1 MVTYIDYWNQFWKVA
16 ELVPIPSSEVALYA
30 YLLNECNSKYWKMPF
45 LCASSKI
52 CESIRISK
60 ETLCT
65 AREHL
70 ACMGL
75 ISYTKGKSR
84 YVPSK
89 YCILDLTDKLTD
101 DLTYIKNKDKEDNS
115 KETASPSWSEI
126 KDQLRNDESWLQ
138 GIVLYLE
145 ERGMTKNYKEVCQLL
160 EAFFQYLELVY
171 DTQKPIDEVRK
182 HFLNWAPMQK
192 HAPIKSASKNPP
204 VGMVLT
210 DSSTDKF
217 TAMKERMKQ

>member
-45 LCASSKI
+45 PCASSKI

-65 AREHL
+65 AKEHL

-138 GIVLYLE
+138 GIV
-145 ERGMTKNYKEVCQLL
+145 
-160 EAFFQYLELVY
+160 
-171 DTQKPIDEVRK
+171 EVRK

-217 TAMKERMKQ
+217 TAMKERIKQ

>member
-1 MVTYIDYWNQFWKVA
+1 MH
-16 ELVPIPSSEVALYA
+16 
-30 YLLNECNSKYWKMPF
+30 SKG
-45 LCASSKI
+45 AS
-52 CESIRISK
+52 
-60 ETLCT
+60 
-65 AREHL
+65 
-70 ACMGL
+70 
-75 ISYTKGKSR
+75 
-84 YVPSK
+84 
-89 YCILDLTDKLTD
+89 
-101 DLTYIKNKDKEDNS
+101 KDKEDNS

>member
-45 LCASSKI
+45 PCASFGI

-60 ETLCT
+60 GTLCT

-70 ACMGL
+70 ASIGL

-101 DLTYIKNKDKEDNS
+101 DLTLIKNKDKEDNN
-115 KETASPSWSEI
+115 KEMASPDWLEGKSEI
-126 KDQLRNDESWLQ
+126 Q
-138 GIVLYLE
+138 I
-145 ERGMTKNYKEVCQLL
+145 RGYATR
-160 EAFFQYLELVY
+160 
-171 DTQKPIDEVRK
+171 VRT
-182 HFLNWAPMQK
+182 
-192 HAPIKSASKNPP
+192 
-204 VGMVLT
+204 VVTG
-210 DSSTDKF
+210 
-217 TAMKERMKQ
+217 